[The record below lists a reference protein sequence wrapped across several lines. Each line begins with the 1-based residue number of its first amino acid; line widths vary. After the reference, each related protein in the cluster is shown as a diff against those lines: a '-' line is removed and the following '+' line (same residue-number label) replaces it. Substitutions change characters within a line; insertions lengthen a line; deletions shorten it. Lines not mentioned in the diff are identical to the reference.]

1 MRGVG
6 SNTQVFAPVVFAV
19 PVVFVTPV
27 VLVVP
32 VVFVASS
39 MFAVS
44 VVFVTPVVLVVPVV
58 FVASSVFAVSVV
70 FAVFFVFAVPAVLI
84 TLTGGTRVGELETT
98 CQCPGAVTVNRNV
111 AFRSGCSNT
120 AKTRRE
126 SGTSNWV

>member
-6 SNTQVFAPVVFAV
+6 SNAQVFAPVVFVVPVVFAVFAVPPVPVVFVVPSVFAAFAVPAV
-19 PVVFVTPV
+19 PVVFV
-27 VLVVP
+27 VP
-32 VVFVASS
+32 
-39 MFAVS
+39 
-44 VVFVTPVVLVVPVV
+44 
-58 FVASSVFAVSVV
+58 SVFAVS
-70 FAVFFVFAVPAVLI
+70 AAFAVPVVFTVSAAFAAPAALI
-84 TLTGGTRVGELETT
+84 ALTDGTGVGELETT

>member
-32 VVFVASS
+32 VVFVA
-39 MFAVS
+39 FS
-44 VVFVTPVVLVVPVV
+44 VFGVWLVGVVCVV